1 MMRSATSR
9 CTKNLR
15 ALSITSLSS
24 RDPISRLPS
33 PNSPSLTPIPQIRT
47 SKPRYTSYDTS
58 NSPATIALSTDVHQQ
73 SRLPTLSAIPMQIS
87 PATKTTENPTLAT
100 FSSLMAAQ
108 SPGQP
113 TNNTLSH
120 SPVWNR
126 NIWHSLM
133 LHAKQLLGNNS
144 FKNSKFPPQFVLFL
158 SSPTVK
164 RRSIFLTILPN
175 IAKPNTS
182 MYAIML
188 CAITFTTAKFKLITF
203 PRNINL
209 RISSRKH

>member
-1 MMRSATSR
+1 MIRSATSR

-15 ALSITSLSS
+15 ALSITSPSS

-33 PNSPSLTPIPQIRT
+33 PNSPSLTPIRRIRT
-47 SKPRYTSYDTS
+47 LKPHYTSYDTS
-58 NSPATIALSTDVHQQ
+58 NPPATTALSTDVHQQ
-73 SRLPTLSAIPMQIS
+73 SRLPTLSATPMRIS
-87 PATKTTENPTLAT
+87 PATKTTENLTPAT
-100 FSSLMAAQ
+100 FSSLTAAL

-113 TNNTLSH
+113 TGNTLSL

-133 LHAKQLLGNNS
+133 LHAKQLHENNS
-144 FKNSKFPPQFVLFL
+144 FKNSKFPLQFVLFL

-164 RRSIFLTILPN
+164 RRSISLTTPPN
-175 IAKPNTS
+175 IAKPSIS

-188 CAITFTTAKFKLITF
+188 YAITSMTAK
-203 PRNINL
+203 
-209 RISSRKH
+209 S